1 MRKLRTLNAVCE
13 TGTVLIVR
21 LPTAE
26 ASYEVACEAIAGGIR
41 AVEVTLTTPGALD
54 VIRRLSSEY
63 PEAEIGAGS
72 VLDAASAYASIQ
84 AGARFL
90 VSPQVDLGMLETAG
104 RYQAVSICGAAT
116 PTEIVQAATAG
127 ADLVKLFPSSVLN
140 RDYARAVLEPLG
152 HIPLVPAGG
161 VSPDNVAEWFDAGVA
176 AVGVGSFIT
185 KAAQRESTERHP
197 VRAAART
204 FLEAVADARA

>member
-1 MRKLRTLNAVCE
+1 MRKLRTLNAVYE

-72 VLDAASAYASIQ
+72 VFDATSAYASIQ

-90 VSPQVDLGMLETAG
+90 VSPHVDLGMLETAG
-104 RYQAVSICGAAT
+104 RWPGPVREAA
-116 PTEIVQAATAG
+116 PWA
-127 ADLVKLFPSSVLN
+127 LSN
-140 RDYARAVLEPLG
+140 RAR
-152 HIPLVPAGG
+152 
-161 VSPDNVAEWFDAGVA
+161 
-176 AVGVGSFIT
+176 
-185 KAAQRESTERHP
+185 RHP
-197 VRAAART
+197 R
-204 FLEAVADARA
+204 L

>member
-1 MRKLRTLNAVCE
+1 MRKLRTLTTVYD

-26 ASYEVACEAIAGGIR
+26 ASYEVAREAVAGGIR

-54 VIRRLSSEY
+54 VIRRLNAEC
-63 PEAEIGAGS
+63 PEAEVGAGS
-72 VLDAASAYASIQ
+72 VLDAESAYASIQ

-90 VSPQVDLGMLETAG
+90 VSPHVDRGMLETAG
-104 RYQAVSICGAAT
+104 RYQVVSICGAAT
-116 PTEIVQAATAG
+116 PTEIVQAASAG
-127 ADLVKLFPSSVLN
+127 ADMVKLFPSSFLN
-140 RDYARAVLEPLG
+140 RDYARAVLEPLA

-161 VSPDNVAEWFDAGVA
+161 VSPGNLSDWFDAGVT

-185 KAAQRESTERHP
+185 KAARRETTEQYP

-204 FLEAVADARA
+204 FLQAVADARA

>member
-1 MRKLRTLNAVCE
+1 MRKMRTLTAVHD

-26 ASYEVACEAIAGGIR
+26 ESYEVAREAIAGGIR

-54 VIRRLSSEY
+54 VIRRLSSEH
-63 PEAEIGAGS
+63 PDAEVGAGS
-72 VLDAASAYASIQ
+72 VLDATSAYASIQ

-90 VSPQVDLGMLETAG
+90 VSPHLDHGMLETAG
-104 RYQAVSICGAAT
+104 RYQVVSICGAAT

-127 ADLVKLFPSSVLN
+127 ADLVKLFPSSVLD

-161 VSPDNVAEWFDAGVA
+161 VSPDNVSDWFDAGVA

-185 KAAQRESTERHP
+185 KAARRETTEQHP
-197 VRAAART
+197 VRAAARS

>member
-1 MRKLRTLNAVCE
+1 MRKLRTLTAVHD

-21 LPTAE
+21 LSTAE
-26 ASYEVACEAIAGGIR
+26 ASYEVAREAIAGGIR

-54 VIRRLSSEY
+54 VIRRLSSEH
-63 PEAEIGAGS
+63 PEVEVGAGS
-72 VLDAASAYASIQ
+72 VLDAASAYASVQ

-90 VSPQVDLGMLETAG
+90 VSPQFDAGMLETAG
-104 RYQAVSICGAAT
+104 RYQVVSICGAAT
-116 PTEIVQAATAG
+116 PTEIVQAAAAG

-152 HIPLVPAGG
+152 HIPLIPAGG
-161 VSPDNVAEWFDAGVA
+161 VSPDNVADWFDAGVA

-185 KAAQRESTERHP
+185 KAAQRESVEQHP
-197 VRAAART
+197 VRAAARS
-204 FLEAVADARA
+204 FLKAVADARA

>member
-1 MRKLRTLNAVCE
+1 MRKLRTLTAMHD

-21 LPTAE
+21 LSTAE
-26 ASYEVACEAIAGGIR
+26 ASYEVAREAIEGGIR

-54 VIRRLSSEY
+54 VIRQLSSEC
-63 PEAEIGAGS
+63 PEVEIGAGT

-90 VSPQVDLGMLETAG
+90 VSPQLDHGMLETAG
-104 RYQAVSICGAAT
+104 RYQVVSICGAAT
-116 PTEIVQAATAG
+116 PTEIVQAVTAG

-140 RDYARAVLEPLG
+140 HDYARAVLEPLG

-161 VSPDNVAEWFDAGVA
+161 VSPDNVADWFDAGVA
-176 AVGVGSFIT
+176 AVGVGSFVT
-185 KAAQRESTERHP
+185 KAALRESTERYP

-204 FLEAVADARA
+204 FLEAVANARA